1 MIMKSVLLLVLTL
14 LILYLFKKLVQRVR
28 DEFFQGKDE
37 ALLNKLDKEVN
48 RLMREV
54 VNLGKNNL
62 EGLIRG
68 RMSKSKKI
76 GLINEVAQ
84 SLSGLIHEYTTKQSE
99 PAKSANL
106 SQEDELILA
115 ALTKLG
121 FKKQECLEAIKKVPA
136 GSGDLE
142 ARIKETIK
150 ILGRIDG

>member
-1 MIMKSVLLLVLTL
+1 MIMKSALLLALTL
-14 LILYLFKKLVQRVR
+14 LILYLFKKLIQLVR

-37 ALLNKLDKEVN
+37 AMLNKLDKEAN

-54 VNLGKNNL
+54 VNIGKNNM
-62 EGLIRG
+62 EGVIRG
-68 RMSKSKKI
+68 RMSKSKRI

-84 SLSGLIHEYTTKQSE
+84 SLSGLIHEYTTEQSE
-99 PAKSANL
+99 PEKSSKLN
-106 SQEDELILA
+106 QEDELILA

-121 FKKQECLEAIKKVPA
+121 FKRQECLEAIKKVPT
-136 GSGDLE
+136 GSGNLE

>member
-1 MIMKSVLLLVLTL
+1 MKSALLLALTL
-14 LILYLFKKLVQRVR
+14 LILYLFKKLIQLVR

-37 ALLNKLDKEVN
+37 AMLNKLDKEAN

-54 VNLGKNNL
+54 VNIGKNNM
-62 EGLIRG
+62 EGVIRG
-68 RMSKSKKI
+68 RMSKSKRI

-84 SLSGLIHEYTTKQSE
+84 SLSGLIHEYTTEQSE
-99 PAKSANL
+99 PEKSSKLN
-106 SQEDELILA
+106 QEDELILA

-121 FKKQECLEAIKKVPA
+121 FKRQECLEAIKKVPT
-136 GSGDLE
+136 GSGNLE